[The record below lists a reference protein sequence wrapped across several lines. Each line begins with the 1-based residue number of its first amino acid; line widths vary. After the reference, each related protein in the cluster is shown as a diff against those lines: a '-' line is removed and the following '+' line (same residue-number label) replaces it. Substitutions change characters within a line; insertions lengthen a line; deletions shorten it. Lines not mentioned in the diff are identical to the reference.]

1 MYSQLKIVLGVSLLL
16 IFSCEET
23 PPKAGY
29 SFQIE
34 ATSLTIEPILSQKI
48 TQSNTSFDW
57 SNVVYENGDGYEDNC
72 VHKYTNYFGT
82 LSNYVTIDEL
92 KKVITERGTHI
103 YLGATKRIKK
113 EKWDLLPSPKNQ
125 IEMELKEVA

>member
-34 ATSLTIEPILSQKI
+34 ATSLTIEPILSQKV

-57 SNVVYENGDGYEDNC
+57 SNVVYENEDGYYGSDSAEAGQYTFTISS
-72 VHKYTNYFGT
+72 KYMRTYSDSVAVDTTVTKT
-82 LSNYVTIDEL
+82 LDMGEGKSYTI
-92 KKVITERGTHI
+92 IG
-103 YLGATKRIKK
+103 Y
-113 EKWDLLPSPKNQ
+113 PSYGDYNWSVS
-125 IEMELKEVA
+125 EY

>member
-57 SNVVYENGDGYEDNC
+57 SNVVYENEDGYYGSDSAEAGQYTFIISS
-72 VHKYTNYFGT
+72 KYMRTYNDTVAVETT
-82 LSNYVTIDEL
+82 LTKVLDMEEGKSYTI
-92 KKVITERGTHI
+92 IG
-103 YLGATKRIKK
+103 Y
-113 EKWDLLPSPKNQ
+113 PSYGEYNWTVSKY
-125 IEMELKEVA
+125 

>member
-1 MYSQLKIVLGVSLLL
+1 MHSQLKIVLGVSLLL

-34 ATSLTIEPILSQKI
+34 ATSLTIEPILSQKV

-57 SNVVYENGDGYEDNC
+57 SNVVYENEDGYYGSDSAEAGQYTFTISS
-72 VHKYTNYFGT
+72 KYMRTYSDSVAVDTTVTKT
-82 LSNYVTIDEL
+82 LDMGEGKSYTI
-92 KKVITERGTHI
+92 IG
-103 YLGATKRIKK
+103 Y
-113 EKWDLLPSPKNQ
+113 PSYGDYNWSVS
-125 IEMELKEVA
+125 EY

>member
-1 MYSQLKIVLGVSLLL
+1 MHSQLKIVLGVSLLL

-34 ATSLTIEPILSQKI
+34 ATSLTIEPILSQKV

-57 SNVVYENGDGYEDNC
+57 SNVVYENEDGYYGSDSAEAGQYTFIISS
-72 VHKYTNYFGT
+72 KYMRTYNDTVAVDTTLTKVLDMEEGKSYTIIGYPSYGEYNWT
-82 LSNYVTIDEL
+82 LSKY
-92 KKVITERGTHI
+92 
-103 YLGATKRIKK
+103 
-113 EKWDLLPSPKNQ
+113 
-125 IEMELKEVA
+125 

>member
-1 MYSQLKIVLGVSLLL
+1 MHSQLKIVLGVSLLL

-34 ATSLTIEPILSQKI
+34 ATSLAIEPILSQKV

-57 SNVVYENGDGYEDNC
+57 SNVVYENEDGYYGSDSAEAGQYTFIISS
-72 VHKYTNYFGT
+72 KYMRTYNDTVAVDTTVIKILDMEEGKSY
-82 LSNYVTIDEL
+82 TI
-92 KKVITERGTHI
+92 IG
-103 YLGATKRIKK
+103 Y
-113 EKWDLLPSPKNQ
+113 PSYGEYNWTVSKY
-125 IEMELKEVA
+125 

>member
-57 SNVVYENGDGYEDNC
+57 SNVVYENEDGYYGSDSAEAGQYTFTISS
-72 VHKYTNYFGT
+72 KYMRTYNDT
-82 LSNYVTIDEL
+82 VAVDTTVTKILDMEEG
-92 KKVITERGTHI
+92 KSYTIIG
-103 YLGATKRIKK
+103 Y
-113 EKWDLLPSPKNQ
+113 PSYGEYNWTVSKY
-125 IEMELKEVA
+125 

>member
-48 TQSNTSFDW
+48 IQSTASFDW
-57 SNVVYENGDGYEDNC
+57 SNVVYENGDGYYGSDSAEAGQYTFTIST
-72 VHKYTNYFGT
+72 KYMRTYNDT
-82 LSNYVTIDEL
+82 VAIDTTVTKILDMGEG
-92 KKVITERGTHI
+92 KSYTIIG
-103 YLGATKRIKK
+103 Y
-113 EKWDLLPSPKNQ
+113 PSYGDYNWSVS
-125 IEMELKEVA
+125 EY

>member
-1 MYSQLKIVLGVSLLL
+1 MYSQLKIVLGVFLLL

-23 PPKAGY
+23 ATKAGY

-57 SNVVYENGDGYEDNC
+57 SNVVYENEDGYYGSDSAEAGQYTFTISS
-72 VHKYTNYFGT
+72 KYMRTYSDSVAVDTTVTKT
-82 LSNYVTIDEL
+82 LDMGEGKSYTI
-92 KKVITERGTHI
+92 IG
-103 YLGATKRIKK
+103 Y
-113 EKWDLLPSPKNQ
+113 PSYGDYNWSVS
-125 IEMELKEVA
+125 EY

>member
-57 SNVVYENGDGYEDNC
+57 SNVVYENEDGYYGSDSAEAGQYTFIISS
-72 VHKYTNYFGT
+72 KYMRTYNDT
-82 LSNYVTIDEL
+82 VAVDTTVTKILDIEEG
-92 KKVITERGTHI
+92 KSYTIIG
-103 YLGATKRIKK
+103 Y
-113 EKWDLLPSPKNQ
+113 PSYGEYNWTVSKY
-125 IEMELKEVA
+125 

>member
-1 MYSQLKIVLGVSLLL
+1 MYSQLKIVLSVSLLV

-48 TQSNTSFDW
+48 TQSNTCFDW
-57 SNVVYENGDGYEDNC
+57 SNVVYENGDGYYGSDSTEAGQYTFIISS
-72 VHKYTNYFGT
+72 KYMRTYNDTVAVDTTVIKILDMEEGKSY
-82 LSNYVTIDEL
+82 TI
-92 KKVITERGTHI
+92 IG
-103 YLGATKRIKK
+103 Y
-113 EKWDLLPSPKNQ
+113 PSYGEYNWTVSKY
-125 IEMELKEVA
+125 

>member
-48 TQSNTSFDW
+48 TQSTATYDWAMWFMKMKMVIMAQIVLRQANTHLLLVQ
-57 SNVVYENGDGYEDNC
+57 NICE
-72 VHKYTNYFGT
+72 
-82 LSNYVTIDEL
+82 
-92 KKVITERGTHI
+92 HI
-103 YLGATKRIKK
+103 MIRLRLTQR
-113 EKWDLLPSPKNQ
+113 
-125 IEMELKEVA
+125 

>member
-1 MYSQLKIVLGVSLLL
+1 MYLQLKIVLGASLLL

-48 TQSNTSFDW
+48 TQSTASFDW
-57 SNVVYENGDGYEDNC
+57 SNVVYENGDGYYGSDSAEAGQYTFTISS
-72 VHKYTNYFGT
+72 KYMRTYNDT
-82 LSNYVTIDEL
+82 VAVETTVTKNLDMGEGKSYTI
-92 KKVITERGTHI
+92 IG
-103 YLGATKRIKK
+103 Y
-113 EKWDLLPSPKNQ
+113 PSYGEYNWSVS
-125 IEMELKEVA
+125 EY

>member
-1 MYSQLKIVLGVSLLL
+1 MHLQLEIVLGVSLLV

-57 SNVVYENGDGYEDNC
+57 SNVVYENGDGYYGSDSAEAGQYTFTISS
-72 VHKYTNYFGT
+72 KYMRTYNDT
-82 LSNYVTIDEL
+82 VAVDTAVTKILDMGEG
-92 KKVITERGTHI
+92 KSYTIIG
-103 YLGATKRIKK
+103 Y
-113 EKWDLLPSPKNQ
+113 PSYGEYNWSVS
-125 IEMELKEVA
+125 EY

>member
-1 MYSQLKIVLGVSLLL
+1 MYLQLKIVLGVFLLL

-57 SNVVYENGDGYEDNC
+57 SNVVYENEDGYYGSDSAEAGQYTFIISS
-72 VHKYTNYFGT
+72 KYMRTYNDT
-82 LSNYVTIDEL
+82 VAVDTTVTKILDMGEG
-92 KKVITERGTHI
+92 KSYTIIGYPSYGEYNWTVIK
-103 YLGATKRIKK
+103 Y
-113 EKWDLLPSPKNQ
+113 
-125 IEMELKEVA
+125 

>member
-34 ATSLTIEPILSQKI
+34 ATSLTIDPILSQKI
-48 TQSNTSFDW
+48 TQSTASFDW
-57 SNVVYENGDGYEDNC
+57 SNVVYENGDGYYGSDSAEAGQYTFTISS
-72 VHKYTNYFGT
+72 KYMRTYNDT
-82 LSNYVTIDEL
+82 VAVETTVTKNLDMGEGKSYTI
-92 KKVITERGTHI
+92 IG
-103 YLGATKRIKK
+103 Y
-113 EKWDLLPSPKNQ
+113 PSYGEYNWSVS
-125 IEMELKEVA
+125 EY

>member
-16 IFSCEET
+16 IFACEET

-57 SNVVYENGDGYEDNC
+57 SHVVYENEDGYYGSDSAEAGQYTFIISS
-72 VHKYTNYFGT
+72 KYMRTYNDTVAVDTTVIKILDMEEGKSY
-82 LSNYVTIDEL
+82 TI
-92 KKVITERGTHI
+92 IG
-103 YLGATKRIKK
+103 Y
-113 EKWDLLPSPKNQ
+113 PSYGEYNWTVSKY
-125 IEMELKEVA
+125 

>member
-57 SNVVYENGDGYEDNC
+57 SNVVYENEDGYYGSDSAEAGQYTFIISS
-72 VHKYTNYFGT
+72 KYMRTYNDTVAVDTTVYKILDMEEGK
-82 LSNYVTIDEL
+82 SYTI
-92 KKVITERGTHI
+92 IG
-103 YLGATKRIKK
+103 Y
-113 EKWDLLPSPKNQ
+113 PSYGEYNWTVSKY
-125 IEMELKEVA
+125 

>member
-1 MYSQLKIVLGVSLLL
+1 MHSQLKIVLGVSLLL

-48 TQSNTSFDW
+48 TQSNTSFEW
-57 SNVVYENGDGYEDNC
+57 SNVVYENRDGYYGSDSAEAGQYIFTISS
-72 VHKYTNYFGT
+72 KYMRTYSDTVAVDTMVTKILDMGEGKSYTIIGYPSYGEYNWNVINY
-82 LSNYVTIDEL
+82 
-92 KKVITERGTHI
+92 
-103 YLGATKRIKK
+103 
-113 EKWDLLPSPKNQ
+113 
-125 IEMELKEVA
+125 

>member
-57 SNVVYENGDGYEDNC
+57 SNVVYENEDGYYGSDSAEAGQYTFIISS
-72 VHKYTNYFGT
+72 KYMRTYNDT
-82 LSNYVTIDEL
+82 VAVDTT
-92 KKVITERGTHI
+92 VIKILDMEEGK
-103 YLGATKRIKK
+103 ATR
-113 EKWDLLPSPKNQ
+113 LLV
-125 IEMELKEVA
+125 ILLMENIIGP

>member
-1 MYSQLKIVLGVSLLL
+1 MYLQLKIVLGVFLLL

-48 TQSNTSFDW
+48 TQSTASFDW
-57 SNVVYENGDGYEDNC
+57 SNVVYENGDGYYGSDSAEAGQYTFIISS
-72 VHKYTNYFGT
+72 KYMRTYNDT
-82 LSNYVTIDEL
+82 VAVDTTVTKILDMGEG
-92 KKVITERGTHI
+92 KSYTIIG
-103 YLGATKRIKK
+103 Y
-113 EKWDLLPSPKNQ
+113 PSYGEYNWTVSKY
-125 IEMELKEVA
+125 

>member
-57 SNVVYENGDGYEDNC
+57 SNVVYENEDGYYGSDSAEAGQYTFIISS
-72 VHKYTNYFGT
+72 KYMRTYNDT
-82 LSNYVTIDEL
+82 VAVDTTVTKILDMGEG
-92 KKVITERGTHI
+92 KSYTIIG
-103 YLGATKRIKK
+103 Y
-113 EKWDLLPSPKNQ
+113 PSYGEYNWTVSKY
-125 IEMELKEVA
+125 

>member
-57 SNVVYENGDGYEDNC
+57 SNVVYENEDGYYGSDSAEAGQYTFIISS
-72 VHKYTNYFGT
+72 KYMRTYNDT
-82 LSNYVTIDEL
+82 VAIDTT
-92 KKVITERGTHI
+92 VIKILDMEI
-103 YLGATKRIKK
+103 LDIF
-113 EKWDLLPSPKNQ
+113 KWIHCN
-125 IEMELKEVA
+125 

>member
-57 SNVVYENGDGYEDNC
+57 SNVVYENEDGYYGSDSAEAGQYTFIISS
-72 VHKYTNYFGT
+72 KYMRTYNDTVAIDTTVIKILDMEEGKSY
-82 LSNYVTIDEL
+82 TI
-92 KKVITERGTHI
+92 IG
-103 YLGATKRIKK
+103 Y
-113 EKWDLLPSPKNQ
+113 PSYGEYNWTVSKY
-125 IEMELKEVA
+125 

>member
-34 ATSLTIEPILSQKI
+34 ATSLTIEPILSQKV

-57 SNVVYENGDGYEDNC
+57 SNVVYENEDGYYGSDSAEAGQYTFIISS
-72 VHKYTNYFGT
+72 KYMRTYNDTVAVDTTLTKVLDMEEGKSYTIIGYPSYGEYNWT
-82 LSNYVTIDEL
+82 LSKY
-92 KKVITERGTHI
+92 
-103 YLGATKRIKK
+103 
-113 EKWDLLPSPKNQ
+113 
-125 IEMELKEVA
+125 

>member
-1 MYSQLKIVLGVSLLL
+1 MYSQLKIVLGVSLLS

-57 SNVVYENGDGYEDNC
+57 SNVVYENEDGYYGSDSAEAGQYTFIISS
-72 VHKYTNYFGT
+72 KYMRTYNDTVAVDTTVIKILDMEEGKSY
-82 LSNYVTIDEL
+82 TI
-92 KKVITERGTHI
+92 IG
-103 YLGATKRIKK
+103 Y
-113 EKWDLLPSPKNQ
+113 PSYGEYNWTVSKY
-125 IEMELKEVA
+125 

>member
-57 SNVVYENGDGYEDNC
+57 SNVVYENEDSYYGSDSAEAGQYTFIISSKYMRTYNDTVAVDTTVIKILDMEEGESYTIIGYPSYGEYNWT
-72 VHKYTNYFGT
+72 VSKY
-82 LSNYVTIDEL
+82 
-92 KKVITERGTHI
+92 
-103 YLGATKRIKK
+103 
-113 EKWDLLPSPKNQ
+113 
-125 IEMELKEVA
+125 

>member
-34 ATSLTIEPILSQKI
+34 ATSLTIEPILSQKV

-57 SNVVYENGDGYEDNC
+57 SNVVYENEDGYYGSDSAEAGQYTFIISS
-72 VHKYTNYFGT
+72 KYMRTYNDTVAVETT
-82 LSNYVTIDEL
+82 LT
-92 KKVITERGTHI
+92 KVLDMEEGKSYSIIG
-103 YLGATKRIKK
+103 Y
-113 EKWDLLPSPKNQ
+113 PSYGEYNWSVS
-125 IEMELKEVA
+125 EY

>member
-57 SNVVYENGDGYEDNC
+57 SNVVYENGDGYYGSDSAEAGQYTFTISS
-72 VHKYTNYFGT
+72 KYMRTYNDTIAVDTTVTKILDMGERKNY
-82 LSNYVTIDEL
+82 TI
-92 KKVITERGTHI
+92 IG
-103 YLGATKRIKK
+103 Y
-113 EKWDLLPSPKNQ
+113 PSYGEYNWSVC
-125 IEMELKEVA
+125 EY

>member
-34 ATSLTIEPILSQKI
+34 ATSLTIDPILSQKI
-48 TQSNTSFDW
+48 TQNTASFDW
-57 SNVVYENGDGYEDNC
+57 SNVVYENGDGYYGSDSAEAGQYTFTISS
-72 VHKYTNYFGT
+72 KYMRTYNDT
-82 LSNYVTIDEL
+82 VAVDTTVTKILDMGEG
-92 KKVITERGTHI
+92 KSYTIIGYPYYGEYNWSVSE
-103 YLGATKRIKK
+103 Y
-113 EKWDLLPSPKNQ
+113 
-125 IEMELKEVA
+125 

>member
-1 MYSQLKIVLGVSLLL
+1 MYSQLKIVFGVSLLL

-23 PPKAGY
+23 PHKAGY

-57 SNVVYENGDGYEDNC
+57 SNVVYENEDGYYGSDSAEAGQYTFIISS
-72 VHKYTNYFGT
+72 KYMRTYNDTVAVDTTVIKILDMEEGKSY
-82 LSNYVTIDEL
+82 TI
-92 KKVITERGTHI
+92 IG
-103 YLGATKRIKK
+103 Y
-113 EKWDLLPSPKNQ
+113 PSYGEYNWTVSKY
-125 IEMELKEVA
+125 